1 MSTSQSESLR
11 ALARRIA
18 DAFPPEVIEVVLTG
32 SVSRGV
38 ADDVSDIEMLC
49 VTEERISLEQAFELA
64 RLAGLEERDSWGD
77 PATPT
82 RRVFGYLEGQPVET
96 VWWSRGLAEEGFES
110 GGSAEAIAGG
120 VALRTSGLLAR
131 WQEQL
136 ADYPEELAV
145 ERIEKAAE
153 RWGGFAPAG
162 LLTIVRPDC
171 SLARME
177 WMVESAQ
184 RILAIAFALNRV
196 HQPTTK
202 RLAARVEPLSV
213 KPHRLAERIDE
224 AFAEPDPRT
233 ALRLLS
239 ELQLETVRLAP
250 SGPNVDRARVWLAE
264 ALELL

>member
-1 MSTSQSESLR
+1 MRTSQSDSLR
-11 ALARRIA
+11 ALAQRIA
-18 DAFPPEVIEVVLTG
+18 DTFPPEVVEVVLTG
-32 SVSRGV
+32 SVSRGI

-49 VTEERISLEQAFELA
+49 ITEEEISLEQAFELA
-64 RLAGLEERDSWGD
+64 RLAGLEKRDSWGD

-96 VWWSRGLAEEGFES
+96 IWWSRELAEEGFAT
-110 GGSAEAIAGG
+110 GGSAEAIASG
-120 VALRTSGLLAR
+120 VSLRTSGLLAR
-131 WQEQL
+131 WQQRL
-136 ADYPEELAV
+136 ADYPEDLAV

-177 WMVESAQ
+177 WIVESAQ
-184 RILAIAFALNRV
+184 RVLAIVFALNRV

-202 RLAARVEPLSV
+202 RLTARVEPLSV
-213 KPHRLAERIDE
+213 KPERLAERLDE
-224 AFAEPDPRT
+224 VLAEADPRA
-233 ALRLLS
+233 ALRRLT
-239 ELQLETVRLAP
+239 ELQLETVQLAP
-250 SGPNVDRARVWLAE
+250 SGPNVDRARIWLAE